1 MTTAPKASTHA
12 RRAENFDVFDFA
24 LTDADRLRIDSMR
37 KDRRTVDPPWAPD
50 WAA

>member
-1 MTTAPKASTHA
+1 M
-12 RRAENFDVFDFA
+12 ENFEVFDFE
-24 LTDADRLRIDSMR
+24 LTDADRERIAALR